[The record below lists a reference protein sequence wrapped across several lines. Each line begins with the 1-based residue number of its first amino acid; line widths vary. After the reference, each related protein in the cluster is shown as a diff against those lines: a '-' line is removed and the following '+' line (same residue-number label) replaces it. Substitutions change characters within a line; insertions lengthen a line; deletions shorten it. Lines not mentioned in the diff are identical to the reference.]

1 MKVALFSQH
10 CVVHKTVI
18 WCFLWSVFIGDH
30 NQIISFDIT
39 KKKNKKWSRGWN
51 ILGGNIFWM
60 NWHFNFKQCRLF
72 NSRSI
77 STIESPLRSWR
88 SPFSQLFFSLFLGV
102 QRALKSEKKC
112 VFGKSQKKRL
122 TNCEVKKK
130 ISKMWQPPRTYNFSL
145 HYFSNFRALWR
156 AENSVH
162 VVFELW
168 FCSTAQIQNY
178 MKKQADIVEKN
189 AKVDIISKLAI
200 FVWKWVHIPYN
211 IFSKNILSFLFFLE
225 N

>member
-88 SPFSQLFFSLFLGV
+88 SPFSQLFFSLFLGG

-122 TNCEVKKK
+122 ANCR
-130 ISKMWQPPRTYNFSL
+130 ITF
-145 HYFSNFRALWR
+145 
-156 AENSVH
+156 
-162 VVFELW
+162 
-168 FCSTAQIQNY
+168 
-178 MKKQADIVEKN
+178 
-189 AKVDIISKLAI
+189 
-200 FVWKWVHIPYN
+200 
-211 IFSKNILSFLFFLE
+211 IFSPVVLH
-225 N
+225 